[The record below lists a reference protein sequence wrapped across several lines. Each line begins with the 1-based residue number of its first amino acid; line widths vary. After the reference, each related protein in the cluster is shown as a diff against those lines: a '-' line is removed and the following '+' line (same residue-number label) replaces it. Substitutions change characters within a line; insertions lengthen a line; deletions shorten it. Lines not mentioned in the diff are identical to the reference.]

1 MDICCCNVCDVF
13 SCCWFSKKKFVKW
26 VRYWDNFEFDF
37 LIYGYKLMKFVERE
51 DLYIFIKKIIK
62 RMINYDEKK
71 NGIYS
76 VFRFVKNI
84 K

>member
-1 MDICCCNVCDVF
+1 
-13 SCCWFSKKKFVKW
+13 
-26 VRYWDNFEFDF
+26 
-37 LIYGYKLMKFVERE
+37 MKFVERE